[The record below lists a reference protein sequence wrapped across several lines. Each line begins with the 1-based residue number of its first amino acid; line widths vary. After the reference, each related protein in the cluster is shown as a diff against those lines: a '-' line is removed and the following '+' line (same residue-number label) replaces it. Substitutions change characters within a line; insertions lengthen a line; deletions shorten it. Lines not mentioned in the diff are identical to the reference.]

1 MLTGLIQNRALQISN
16 ILDYAVRAHGRREIV
31 SRLIDEPL
39 FRYDYSGLGRRAAR
53 LAHGLVAMGAKA
65 GDTFSSLA
73 WNTHRHLE
81 LFYAVPGIGAVLHTA
96 NPLLSAE
103 QLSFT
108 INHAGKLGRAS
119 GREGVCQYW

>member
-73 WNTHRHLE
+73 WTTHRHLE
-81 LFYAVPGIGAVLHTA
+81 LFYAVPCKIA
-96 NPLLSAE
+96 
-103 QLSFT
+103 
-108 INHAGKLGRAS
+108 RAS
-119 GREGVCQYW
+119 CRERGCQSV